1 MKEQC
6 ALSSPIAYHSALL
19 MMMGVRSS
27 VVVDMCRISQESV
40 VALYQELSE
49 YDWEAASQ
57 VSHPTETYDFVLPFG
72 RRSDVNSIA

>member
-1 MKEQC
+1 MT
-6 ALSSPIAYHSALL
+6 
-19 MMMGVRSS
+19 GVMSG

-57 VSHPTETYDFVLPFG
+57 VSYPTATYNFVLPFG
-72 RRSDVNSIA
+72 RRSGVNRIA